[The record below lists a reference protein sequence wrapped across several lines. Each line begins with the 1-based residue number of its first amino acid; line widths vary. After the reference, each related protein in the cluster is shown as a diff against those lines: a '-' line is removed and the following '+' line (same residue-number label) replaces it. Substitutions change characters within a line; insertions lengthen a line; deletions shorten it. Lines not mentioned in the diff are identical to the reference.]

1 MLLKHSRGTVTNRV
15 CAARGCSPREMA
27 SYKGCRGSEAQL
39 WKLPKLCRCAVG
51 KQPIRTGHGLIK
63 WNPESCDFRGSLGKP
78 GQDKDWL
85 STMRKELRLFE
96 NHRGIAEPA
105 GSLKLRC
112 FDKRY
117 GCLTS
122 WRCED
127 KGTPQWFLEWCCIYA
142 LISIVGKCTKFKET
156 EVNCLCYP
164 RFTSPK

>member
-1 MLLKHSRGTVTNRV
+1 MLLKHSRGTATNRV

-27 SYKGCRGSEAQL
+27 SYKGCWGSEAQL

-85 STMRKELRLFE
+85 STVRKELRLFE

-105 GSLKLRC
+105 GSLNLRC
-112 FDKRY
+112 FDKLRTLWLPDFMKVW
-117 GCLTS
+117 GQGNATVIS
-122 WRCED
+122 WVVLYLCSYFYCR
-127 KGTPQWFLEWCCIYA
+127 
-142 LISIVGKCTKFKET
+142 
-156 EVNCLCYP
+156 EVHKIQGNRSKL
-164 RFTSPK
+164 FMLS